1 MAVFHGYSQDELD
14 ALYDT
19 RRRVPDW
26 ESFTDRFEARS
37 AQLRERMPDA
47 LDLPYGP
54 HPRERLDLFLPE
66 GVDAPPVH
74 MFFHGGYWRS
84 GTKERYSYVAEAFL
98 PVGAA
103 VAIVEYALLPDVD
116 MDELV
121 RQVRA
126 SVTWL
131 AANAGELN
139 VDGQRITVSGHS
151 AGGHIVGMLMAA
163 GWAGAGIVKGGLA
176 LSGLYELEPIRLTY
190 LNQTLAL
197 DRATAERNSPA
208 LLDVA
213 TDAPLVLAVGGDEGA
228 EFLRQQDSMQRAWEA
243 QGVPV
248 SPIVIPSG
256 NHYTVVED
264 LGDPAGQL
272 ARTIHQQMRLT
283 GPAGATRL

>member
-1 MAVFHGYSQDELD
+1 MFRGYTQDELD

-26 ESFTDRFEARS
+26 EAFTDRFEARS
-37 AQLRERMPDA
+37 ARLRERMPDA
-47 LDLPYGP
+47 LDLPYGR
-54 HPRERLDLFLPE
+54 HPRERLDLFLPVRVE
-66 GVDAPPVH
+66 LPPVH

-84 GTKERYSYVAEAFL
+84 GTKERYSYVAEGFL

-103 VAIVEYALLPDVD
+103 VAVVEYALVPEVS

-131 AANAGELN
+131 ATNARALG
-139 VDGQRITVSGHS
+139 VDGGRITVSGHS
-151 AGGHIVGMLMAA
+151 AGGHIVGMLMAG
-163 GWAGAGIVKGGLA
+163 GWAGAGIVKGGLG
-176 LSGLYELEPIRLTY
+176 LSGLYDLEPIRRTY

-197 DRATAERNSPA
+197 DRMTAERNSPA
-208 LLDVA
+208 LLNAA
-213 TDAPLVLAVGGDEGA
+213 TAAPLALAVGGDEGD
-228 EFLRQQDSMQRAWEA
+228 EFLRQQQSMQRAWEA
-243 QGVPV
+243 QAVPV

-264 LGDPAGQL
+264 LGDPAGRL
-272 ARTIHQQMRLT
+272 APAVHRQMGLAS
-283 GPAGATRL
+283 PAP